1 VLVIVKKPGA
11 ELSEGDVKAYLADK
25 IAKWWMP
32 DRVLFA
38 DDLPHTGTGKILK
51 TELRARYKDLQL
63 EG

>member
-1 VLVIVKKPGA
+1 VIVKKPGA
-11 ELSEGDVKAYLADK
+11 ELNEADVKRYLADK

-32 DRVLFA
+32 DLVIFA

-51 TELRARYKDLQL
+51 TELRARYKDLKL